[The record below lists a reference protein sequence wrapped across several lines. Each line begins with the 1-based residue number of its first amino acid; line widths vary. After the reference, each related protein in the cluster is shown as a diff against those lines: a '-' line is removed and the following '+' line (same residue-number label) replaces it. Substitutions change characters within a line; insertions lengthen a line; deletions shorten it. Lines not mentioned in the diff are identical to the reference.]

1 MKGGRHGVDVKCRN
15 SQDEEKQ
22 TLVEAGGEAV
32 RERGREVAKA
42 VEAGNLSDDALEQR
56 AELQRSQRRTDM
68 VCAHQVTLTSS
79 QQKKR
84 ELGPPKS

>member
-32 RERGREVAKA
+32 RERGREVAKP
-42 VEAGNLSDDALEQR
+42 VEAGDLGDDALEQR
-56 AELQRSQRRTDM
+56 AELQRGQRRTDM
-68 VCAHQVTLTSS
+68 VRANQATLASGK
-79 QQKKR
+79 QRAKR
-84 ELGPPKS
+84 GKR